1 VGTYKLR
8 CKMIND
14 QRINNR
20 QSIRLKHYDY
30 SQNGLY
36 FITVCIDNHHCLLGN
51 IVDGV
56 IQLNGAGEMVAQ
68 QWSELS
74 VRFDGLKRHDYV
86 VMPNHFHGIVELN
99 SGDKQLG
106 DIVGAFKSLST
117 NAYIAGVKFDGWTRF
132 SKRFWHRNYFE
143 HVIRDEAGY
152 LKISEYIKNNVLKWG
167 LDRFY
172 R

>member
-1 VGTYKLR
+1 
-8 CKMIND
+8 MIND

-36 FITVCIDNHHCLLGN
+36 FITVCIDNNHCLLGD
-51 IVDGV
+51 IVDDV
-56 IQLNGAGEMVAQ
+56 MQQNDAGEMVMQ
-68 QWSELS
+68 QWLELS
-74 VRFDGLKRHDYV
+74 VRFDGLKMHDYV
-86 VMPNHFHGIVELN
+86 VMPNHFHGIIELN

-132 SKRFWHRNYFE
+132 SKRFWHCNYFE

-152 LKISEYIKNNVLKWG
+152 LKISEYIKNNVLKWD

-172 R
+172 Q